1 MTPLAIVV
9 LFLAGAIGGALNAVA
24 GGGSFV
30 VFPTMLLFTP
40 IGEVAANATN
50 TVALWPAGIASAV
63 PYREYLAKLDKKT
76 FGVFCVMSIIGGGV
90 GAKLLLVT
98 SDNTFAKLL
107 PLLMLLAASVF
118 TFGPAITKR
127 AQARGRGHL
136 PLAVGAVLQLV
147 LATYGGYFGG
157 GMGIM
162 MLAVWTLMGFTH
174 LHEMNAMKVVIALIV
189 NGVAMAAFLIDGKAS
204 LLVALPVAI
213 GSITGGYFGAAV
225 AKKLDPKKLREVV
238 LTIAW
243 SLVAWFFYRALRK

>member
-1 MTPLAIVV
+1 MTAGAIAV
-9 LFLAGAIGGALNAVA
+9 LFLAGVVGGALNAVA
-24 GGGSFV
+24 GGGSFI
-30 VFPTMLLFTP
+30 VFPTILLFTK

-63 PYREYLAKLDKKT
+63 PYREYLAKLDRKT
-76 FGVFCVMSIIGGGV
+76 FGVFCVMSVAGGAL

-98 SDNTFAKLL
+98 SDSTFAKIL

-118 TFGPAITKR
+118 TFGPAITRR
-127 AQARGRGHL
+127 AKARGRGQL

-174 LHEMNAMKVVIALIV
+174 LHEMNAMKVIIALLV

-204 LLVALPVAI
+204 LVVALPAVV
-213 GSITGGYFGAAV
+213 GSITGGYFGAAI
-225 AKKLDPKKLREVV
+225 AKRLDPQKLRRVV
-238 LTIAW
+238 LAIAW
-243 SLVAWFFYRALRK
+243 SLVVWFFYRALRR